1 MSVNAEFPR
10 DPLPAT
16 RWGVG
21 DALLG
26 LLVAN
31 AAALFIGAAIL
42 SATGYVDEGADGDLP
57 LTMIA
62 VLQIPL
68 WAGYLGMPLYA
79 ARRKGNGVV
88 ADFGLRMQGW
98 DVLRGVGAGLGTQII
113 AIPLLY
119 VLIFALTDALGW
131 DYDQDLS
138 AVARDLTDKATDP
151 VGVVLLVLIVAIAAP
166 IIEELFFRG
175 LLLRAIEKRSGPTW
189 ALWVSSLIF
198 GAVHL
203 QLLQL
208 PALTLIGLV
217 LGWLTLRYGRL
228 GPAIWAHIAFN
239 SVAVAS
245 LLAEAT

>member
-1 MSVNAEFPR
+1 MSVNAEVPTES
-10 DPLPAT
+10 LPPT

-26 LLVAN
+26 LLMAN
-31 AAALFIGAAIL
+31 VAALFIGAAIL
-42 SATGYVDEGADGDLP
+42 AATGYVEEGAEGELP

-62 VLQIPL
+62 LLQIPL

-79 ARRKGNGVV
+79 AQRKGNGLV

-98 DVLRGVGAGLGTQII
+98 DVLRGLGAGLGTQIV

-119 VLIFALTDALGW
+119 LLIFAITDALGW

-138 AVARDLTDKATDP
+138 AAARELTDKATDP

-189 ALWVSSLIF
+189 ALWASSLIF

-203 QLLQL
+203 QLLQF

-217 LGWLTLRYGRL
+217 LGWLTLHYGRL

-239 SVAVAS
+239 SVAVIS
-245 LLAEAT
+245 LLAAAT

>member
-1 MSVNAEFPR
+1 MSVNADVPTES
-10 DPLPAT
+10 LPPT

-21 DALLG
+21 EAVTG
-26 LLVAN
+26 LLIAN

-42 SATGYVDEGADGDLP
+42 VATGYVEEGADGDLP

-79 ARRKGNGVV
+79 AKRKGNGVV
-88 ADFGLRMQGW
+88 ADFGLRMEGW
-98 DVLRGVGAGLGTQII
+98 DVLRGISAGLVTQIV

-119 VLIFALTDALGW
+119 VLIFAATDALGW

-189 ALWVSSLIF
+189 ALWVSSLVF

-239 SVAVAS
+239 SVATVT
-245 LLAEAT
+245 LLAAAS